1 MSLQEEMGSYWV
13 STEQVVARLPGGGSL
28 LLLVSP
34 VLPLER
40 KRGKI
45 GRVTLGQ
52 VNPKLTC

>member
-1 MSLQEEMGSYWV
+1 MSLPEEMGSYWV

-28 LLLVSP
+28 PLVPP
-34 VLPLER
+34 VLPLEG

>member
-1 MSLQEEMGSYWV
+1 MSLPEEMGSYWV
-13 STEQVVARLPGGGSL
+13 STEQVVAILPGGGSL
-28 LLLVSP
+28 PLVPPVVLL
-34 VLPLER
+34 EG

>member
-1 MSLQEEMGSYWV
+1 MSLPEEMGSYWV

-28 LLLVSP
+28 PLVPPVVLL
-34 VLPLER
+34 EG